1 MQQTDPDTVEL
12 IIVLAVFGG
21 VMLFGLCIQAFVCW
35 ITAKTAAA
43 IPQQFRE
50 VEPGLVWL
58 LLIPCFPLVW
68 NFFVFP
74 KIASGYQRY
83 FHAMGQYQHG
93 DCGAGLALWFCLC
106 AVFSVVPIVQYIAS
120 LAWFILVIILLVKFW
135 DLKGQ
140 AERAAGGIV
149 PTFAT
154 ASAPLKKV
162 DPTNPYA

>member
-1 MQQTDPDTVEL
+1 MQQTDPEL
-12 IIVLAVFGG
+12 IELIVVLAVMAGA
-21 VMLFGLCIQAFVCW
+21 MLIGLGIQAFICW
-35 ITAKTAAA
+35 VTAKTAAA
-43 IPQQFRE
+43 IPRQFRE

-83 FHAMGQYQHG
+83 FHATGNHQNG

-106 AVFSVVPIVQYIAS
+106 AVFSVVPLVQYVAA
-120 LAWFILVIILLVKFW
+120 LAWFVLVIILLVKFW

-140 AERAAGGIV
+140 VERGAAGIV
-149 PTFAT
+149 PTYAT
-154 ASAPLKKV
+154 PSAPLKKV